1 MSPWG
6 FEFRLCKGCN
16 RLRSSVRH
24 RLRMEKHSLVPAF
37 RGAAPYSTVS
47 NAPTSPPFTRW
58 SPEGV
63 ERTKVPRAA
72 GHDDTMGT
80 LDRWSGVLS
89 DDVALVGKM
98 CAEQKQAEKM
108 REAAQFATYSPVSVS
123 TPNLAA
129 LIEGDNFQ
137 LPKATLMIDSLIDAP
152 MSRSVEAA

>member
-1 MSPWG
+1 MS
-6 FEFRLCKGCN
+6 ERV
-16 RLRSSVRH
+16 SSVCGQG
-24 RLRMEKHSLVPAF
+24 S
-37 RGAAPYSTVS
+37 
-47 NAPTSPPFTRW
+47 SP
-58 SPEGV
+58 
-63 ERTKVPRAA
+63 
-72 GHDDTMGT
+72 
-80 LDRWSGVLS
+80 

-98 CAEQKQAEKM
+98 CAEQKQAGKM